1 MPIIIF
7 RLTLQIIIIC
17 WSIFYYLW
25 NLSYQW
31 KHNFIILVSSN
42 SFISS
47 LLDIKSH
54 TWPPCKLIHLLF
66 VSYKISPHMA
76 ACVWQYSLRL
86 QIICSIH
93 FWLDW
98 NGGRCLANPLFY
110 QDKTRSFF
118 NNLAILFQVF
128 MVYIRPLQ
136 TLHSHRHWFCARENV
151 VLLTSSHVTQYRN
164 IRHI

>member
-7 RLTLQIIIIC
+7 WSTLQIIIIC
-17 WSIFYYLW
+17 RSIFSYLW

-98 NGGRCLANPLFY
+98 NDGRCLANSLFI

-118 NNLAILFQVF
+118 NNLAILFQT
-128 MVYIRPLQ
+128 VYGIYQ
-136 TLHSHRHWFCARENV
+136 T
-151 VLLTSSHVTQYRN
+151 TSNLFRLDAQT
-164 IRHI
+164 

>member
-17 WSIFYYLW
+17 RSVFPYLW

-98 NGGRCLANPLFY
+98 NGGRCLANSLFN

-118 NNLAILFQVF
+118 NNLAILFQT
-128 MVYIRPLQ
+128 VYGIYQTTSNLFRLDAQ
-136 TLHSHRHWFCARENV
+136 TLFPTITEN
-151 VLLTSSHVTQYRN
+151 SSLS
-164 IRHI
+164 